1 MDEIAGKGR
10 SVTEMNFLDYLLP
23 IDVKTSLMGR
33 MMQKMGVER
42 QLKIIPD
49 QVAVINRAVDRCR
62 SCGHQAECSTWLDSH
77 EQADAPPEY
86 CRNADLIARL
96 QHAAGHR

>member
-1 MDEIAGKGR
+1 M
-10 SVTEMNFLDYLLP
+10 SFLDYLLT

-33 MMQKMGVER
+33 MMEKMGVDR

-49 QVAVINRAVDRCR
+49 HLAVTNRAADRCR
-62 SCGHQAECSTWLDSH
+62 SCGHQTECATWLDSH
-77 EQADAPPEY
+77 EQADAPPPY

-96 QHAAGHR
+96 QHAAGVR